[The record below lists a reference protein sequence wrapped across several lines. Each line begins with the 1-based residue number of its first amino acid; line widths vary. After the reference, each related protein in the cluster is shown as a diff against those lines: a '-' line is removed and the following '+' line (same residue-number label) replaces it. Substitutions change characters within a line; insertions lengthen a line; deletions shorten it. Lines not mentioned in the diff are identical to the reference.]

1 MSRTMQRAATP
12 VRRAATAPLAASRLA
27 PAARAAAA
35 PARGAPRALGPKRQR
50 SGQAKAAAAEPPAPS
65 VALVEPLGQ
74 GIAEDVARRAPH
86 LVSDVTQGL
95 NLKCLAAVCF
105 MTFSCLAPAVAF
117 GSLLAVKTAGTM
129 GAFEMIAGSALCG
142 MAYALFCGQPLTI
155 IGSTG
160 PVLAFTTILYSAA
173 TAQGL
178 PFLPFYAWTGL
189 WTAAIL
195 FVCAVTSASNLVKY
209 LTRWTDEIFSALI
222 SAIFVFEAGKDL
234 VGLLTSATVPASKAL
249 LSVGLALTTFF
260 LAMNLRTVRTTRYF
274 NATVRNA
281 VSDFGPTIAILASAA
296 LGGLAVAKWGVAL
309 DFLQLPAT
317 LAPTTARPWLV
328 DLFAAPVWVR
338 WAAFVPA
345 VMVSIL
351 LFFDQNITTRLV
363 NSKDNKMVKGEGYHL
378 DMLVMSVLTAV
389 MSVLGLPWLIAATV
403 RSINHLKALAVT
415 EKTTAGGVERE
426 VITGMT
432 EQRVT
437 GFGIHLAMGCCLLF
451 G

>member
-1 MSRTMQRAATP
+1 M
-12 VRRAATAPLAASRLA
+12 
-27 PAARAAAA
+27 
-35 PARGAPRALGPKRQR
+35 
-50 SGQAKAAAAEPPAPS
+50 
-65 VALVEPLGQ
+65 
-74 GIAEDVARRAPH
+74 
-86 LVSDVTQGL
+86 
-95 NLKCLAAVCF
+95 
-105 MTFSCLAPAVAF
+105 
-117 GSLLAVKTAGTM
+117 
-129 GAFEMIAGSALCG
+129 
-142 MAYALFCGQPLTI
+142 
-155 IGSTG
+155 
-160 PVLAFTTILYSAA
+160 
-173 TAQGL
+173 
-178 PFLPFYAWTGL
+178 
-189 WTAAIL
+189 
-195 FVCAVTSASNLVKY
+195 
-209 LTRWTDEIFSALI
+209 
-222 SAIFVFEAGKDL
+222 
-234 VGLLTSATVPASKAL
+234 PASKAL

-328 DLFAAPVWVR
+328 DLFAAPMWVR

-378 DMLVMSVLTAV
+378 DMLVISVLTAV